1 MWIRALTT
9 ACRSSGLL
17 RFARRHILRLRK
29 YLYICSVEMQLEVNS
44 QNGLGATMES
54 LTVGL
59 AVACL
64 FGMDSRGGGD
74 ETRRGLRAQH
84 SSFSAG
90 YKILYCFFFL
100 GIGLPDWVGR
110 CPFLHSG
117 NTEWHE
123 IRSGEA

>member
-54 LTVGL
+54 LTVGQ

-64 FGMDSRGGGD
+64 FGMDSRGGGRRD
-74 ETRRGLRAQH
+74 ETRFARA
-84 SSFSAG
+84 
-90 YKILYCFFFL
+90 
-100 GIGLPDWVGR
+100 
-110 CPFLHSG
+110 
-117 NTEWHE
+117 T
-123 IRSGEA
+123 

>member
-29 YLYICSVEMQLEVNS
+29 YLYTCSVEMQLEVNR

-54 LTVGL
+54 LTVGQ

-64 FGMDSRGGGD
+64 FGMDSRGGAG
-74 ETRRGLRAQH
+74 RGLRAQH

-90 YKILYCFFFL
+90 YKIPYCFFFL

-110 CPFLHSG
+110 CPFFAF
-117 NTEWHE
+117 EE
-123 IRSGEA
+123 R